1 VQGGQ
6 FVVRSTARLRE
17 RGMDPE
23 KHLSIIKK
31 NTVEIVQE
39 AELLRKIRKKGSLKV
54 KFGVDPTTS
63 DIHLG
68 HSVVLLKLKS
78 FQELGHQVILLI
90 GDFTGKIGDPSGR
103 TKTRKPLS
111 SEEIEA
117 NAKTYREQAFK
128 ILDPER
134 TLVLYNSQW
143 LRKMSFSRVL
153 KLASHY
159 TVARMLERDDFQI
172 RYQRK
177 YPIGL
182 HEFLYPLMQAYDS
195 VALRADV
202 EIGGTD
208 QKFNLLLA
216 RQVQKSYGQSPQ
228 VIITMPI
235 LEGTDGKEK
244 MSKSLGN
251 YIGISEDPYQM
262 YSKIMSIPDELIFR
276 YFQLLTEL
284 KAEEIS
290 LKEESLSKGILHP
303 KEAKK
308 DLARRIVSFYCNVSS
323 AKAAEDEFERVFAK
337 GKLPRDIPYFPVDV
351 SESLGAKESVD
362 MRVSK
367 GDRVWIIKLLE
378 LTGLAKTRSEARRL
392 IEQGAVKC
400 DGKKI
405 SDVNLEISLAR
416 EHVLQVGKRKFRRIG
431 KKHNSGCDDG
441 E

>member
-1 VQGGQ
+1 
-6 FVVRSTARLRE
+6 
-17 RGMDPE
+17 MNPE
-23 KHLSIIKK
+23 EHLSIIKK

-39 AELLRKIRKKGSLKV
+39 TELLRKIRRKGSLRV

-78 FQELGHQVILLI
+78 FQELGHQVVLLI
-90 GDFTGKIGDPSGR
+90 GDFTGKVGDPSGR
-103 TKTRKPLS
+103 AKTRKPLS
-111 SEEIEA
+111 SEEIEI

-128 ILDPER
+128 ILDRER

-143 LRKMSFSRVL
+143 LKKMSFSRVL
-153 KLASHY
+153 KLASHH
-159 TVARMLERDDFQI
+159 TVARMLERDDFQM

-202 EIGGTD
+202 EMGGTD
-208 QKFNLLLA
+208 QKFNLLLG

-235 LEGTDGKEK
+235 LEGMDGKEK

-251 YIGISEDPYQM
+251 YIGISEEPYQM

-276 YFQLLTEL
+276 YFRLLTDL
-284 KAEEIS
+284 AAEEIDS
-290 LKEESLSKGILHP
+290 KEKDLSNGMLHP

-308 DLARRIVSFYCNVSS
+308 NLARWIVSFYWNGSR
-323 AKAAEDEFERVFAK
+323 AKAAEDKFERVFQR
-337 GKLPRDIPYFPVDV
+337 GELPPDIRYVDV
-351 SESLGAKESVD
+351 SDFVGVGESVD
-362 MRVSK
+362 VRASK

-392 IEQGAVKC
+392 IEGGAVKC
-400 DGKKI
+400 DGKKVADI
-405 SDVNLEISLAR
+405 NLEVSLGS
-416 EHVLQVGKRKFRRIG
+416 EHVLQVGRRRFVRVGKRPKG
-431 KKHNSGCDDG
+431 
-441 E
+441 

>member
-1 VQGGQ
+1 
-6 FVVRSTARLRE
+6 
-17 RGMDPE
+17 MDPE

-39 AELLRKIRKKGSLKV
+39 KELLRKIKKKGSLKV

-78 FQELGHQVILLI
+78 FQELGHQVVLLI
-90 GDFTGKIGDPSGR
+90 GDFTAKIGDPSGR

-111 SEEIEA
+111 SEEIEI

-128 ILDPER
+128 ILDPKR
-134 TLVLYNSQW
+134 TLILYNSQW
-143 LRKMSFSRVL
+143 LKKMSFSRVL
-153 KLASHY
+153 RLASHY

-202 EIGGTD
+202 ELGGTD

-216 RQVQKSYGQSPQ
+216 RQIQKSYGQSPQ
-228 VIITMPI
+228 VIVTMPI

-251 YIGISEDPYQM
+251 YIGISEPPYQM

-276 YFQLLTEL
+276 YFRLLTDL
-284 KAEEIS
+284 KAEEITS
-290 LKEESLSKGILHP
+290 KEEALSKGMLHP

-308 DLARRIVSFYCNVSS
+308 DLARWIVTFYWDKSS
-323 AKAAEDEFERVFAK
+323 AKAAEDEFERVFAR
-337 GKLPRDIPYFPVDV
+337 GEFPRDIRRYYVDV
-351 SESLGAKESVD
+351 SDSVRVNESVES
-362 MRVSK
+362 RVSK
-367 GDRVWIIKLLE
+367 GDKIWIVKLLE

-392 IEQGAVKC
+392 IEGGAVKC
-400 DGKKI
+400 DGEKI
-405 SDVNLEISLAR
+405 GDIDLEVSLSR
-416 EHVLQVGKRKFRRIG
+416 EHVLQVGKRRFVRVARKVENGI
-431 KKHNSGCDDG
+431 
-441 E
+441 

>member
-1 VQGGQ
+1 
-6 FVVRSTARLRE
+6 
-17 RGMDPE
+17 MNPE
-23 KHLSIIKK
+23 EHLWIIKK

-39 AELLRKIRKKGSLKV
+39 KELLIKIRRKGSLKV

-78 FQELGHQVILLI
+78 FQELGHQVVLLI

-103 TKTRKPLS
+103 VKTRKPLS
-111 SEEIEA
+111 SEEIEI

-143 LRKMSFSRVL
+143 LKKMSFSRVL

-159 TVARMLERDDFQI
+159 TVARMLERDDFQM

-202 EIGGTD
+202 EMGGTD
-208 QKFNLLLA
+208 QKFNLLLG
-216 RQVQKSYGQSPQ
+216 RQLQKSYGQSPQ

-251 YIGISEDPYQM
+251 YIGISEEPYQM

-276 YFQLLTEL
+276 YFRLLTDLE
-284 KAEEIS
+284 AEEIDS
-290 LKEESLSKGILHP
+290 KEKSLSKGVLHP

-308 DLARRIVSFYCNVSS
+308 DLARWIVGSYWGRSR
-323 AKAAEDEFERVFAK
+323 AKAAEDEFERVFTK
-337 GKLPRDIPYFPVDV
+337 GELPGDIPYFPVDV
-351 SESLGAKESVD
+351 SDSVDVGESVD
-362 MRVSK
+362 VKAPK

-392 IEQGAVKC
+392 IEGGAVKC
-400 DGKKI
+400 DGKKVGDI
-405 SDVNLEISLAR
+405 NLEISLGS
-416 EHVLQVGKRKFRRIG
+416 EHVLQVGRRRFVRVGKRSKG
-431 KKHNSGCDDG
+431 
-441 E
+441 

>member
-1 VQGGQ
+1 
-6 FVVRSTARLRE
+6 
-17 RGMDPE
+17 MDPE
-23 KHLSIIKK
+23 KHLWIIKK

-39 AELLRKIRKKGSLKV
+39 KELLRKIRKKGSLKV

-78 FQELGHQVILLI
+78 FQELGHQVVLLI

-111 SEEIEA
+111 SEEIEI
-117 NAKTYREQAFK
+117 NARTYREQAFK
-128 ILDPER
+128 ILDPKR
-134 TLVLYNSQW
+134 TFVLYNSQW
-143 LRKMSFSRVL
+143 LKKMSFSRVL

-159 TVARMLERDDFQI
+159 TVARMLERDDFQM

-216 RQVQKSYGQSPQ
+216 RQVQRSYGQPPQ

-251 YIGISEDPYQM
+251 YIGISEPPYQM
-262 YSKIMSIPDELIFR
+262 YSKIMSIPDKLIFR
-276 YFQLLTEL
+276 YFRLLTDLPVEEVSSKR
-284 KAEEIS
+284 KAFSE
-290 LKEESLSKGILHP
+290 GALHP

-308 DLARRIVSFYCNVSS
+308 DLARWIVSFYWDVSS
-323 AKAAEDEFERVFAK
+323 AKAAEDEFEKVFAK
-337 GKLPRDIPYFPVDV
+337 GELPQDIPYF
-351 SESLGAKESVD
+351 SVD
-362 MRVSK
+362 ARVSK
-367 GDRVWIIKLLE
+367 GDTIWIIKLLE
-378 LTGLAKTRSEARRL
+378 LTGLAKTRSQARRL

-400 DGKKI
+400 DGEKLGDI
-405 SDVNLEISLAR
+405 NLEISLSR
-416 EHVLQVGKRKFRRIG
+416 EHVLQIGKRRFVRVG
-431 KKHNSGCDDG
+431 KKHEMGSRNG
-441 E
+441 

>member
-1 VQGGQ
+1 
-6 FVVRSTARLRE
+6 
-17 RGMDPE
+17 MNPE
-23 KHLSIIKK
+23 EHLYIIKK

-39 AELLRKIRKKGSLKV
+39 KEFLRRIRRKGSLKV

-68 HSVVLLKLKS
+68 HSVALLKLRS
-78 FQELGHQVILLI
+78 FQELGHQVVLLI

-103 TKTRKPLS
+103 VKTRKPLS
-111 SEEIEA
+111 SEEIEI
-117 NAKTYREQAFK
+117 NARTYREQAFK
-128 ILDPER
+128 ILDRKR

-143 LRKMSFSRVL
+143 LKKMSFSRVL

-172 RYQRK
+172 RYQKK

-195 VALRADV
+195 VALGADV

-208 QKFNLLLA
+208 QKFNLLLG
-216 RQVQKSYGQSPQ
+216 RHVQKSYGQPPQ
-228 VIITMPI
+228 VILTMPI

-251 YIGISEDPYQM
+251 YIGISEVPYQM

-276 YFQLLTEL
+276 YFRLLTDLETEQIDSKE
-284 KAEEIS
+284 KA
-290 LKEESLSKGILHP
+290 LSKGILHP

-308 DLARRIVSFYCNVSS
+308 DLARWIVSFYWDRPR
-323 AKAAEDEFERVFAK
+323 AMAAEDEFEKVFER
-337 GKLPRDIPYFPVDV
+337 GELPRDILHVDV
-351 SESLGAKESVD
+351 SDSVGAGESVD
-362 MRVSK
+362 VGAPE

-400 DGKKI
+400 DGKRI
-405 SDVNLEISLAR
+405 GDINLEISLGSK
-416 EHVLQVGKRKFRRIG
+416 HVLQVGRRRFVRVG
-431 KKHNSGCDDG
+431 KKAQS
-441 E
+441 EM

>member
-1 VQGGQ
+1 
-6 FVVRSTARLRE
+6 
-17 RGMDPE
+17 MNPE
-23 KHLSIIKK
+23 EHLSIIKK

-39 AELLRKIRKKGSLKV
+39 KELLRKIRKKGSLRV
-54 KFGVDPTTS
+54 KLGVDPTTS

-111 SEEIEA
+111 SEEIEI
-117 NAKTYREQAFK
+117 NARTYREQAFK

-143 LRKMSFSRVL
+143 LKRMSFSRVL

-172 RYQRK
+172 RYERK

-208 QKFNLLLA
+208 QKFNLLLG

-228 VIITMPI
+228 VIVTMPI

-251 YIGISEDPYQM
+251 YIGISEAPYEM
-262 YSKIMSIPDELIFR
+262 YSKLMSIPDELIFR
-276 YFQLLTEL
+276 YFRLLTDLETG
-284 KAEEIS
+284 EIDS
-290 LKEESLSKGILHP
+290 KEEALSKGILHP
-303 KEAKK
+303 KQAKK
-308 DLARRIVSFYCNVSS
+308 DLARWIVSFYWDRSRAV
-323 AKAAEDEFERVFAK
+323 AAEDKFEKVFAK
-337 GKLPRDIPYFPVDV
+337 GELPQDIPYFPVDV
-351 SESLGAKESVD
+351 SESVEA
-362 MRVSK
+362 RVSK
-367 GDRVWIIKLLE
+367 GDTIWIIRLLQ

-392 IEQGAVKC
+392 IEGGAVKC

-405 SDVNLEISLAR
+405 ADIDLEISLR
-416 EHVLQVGKRKFRRIG
+416 SEHVLQVGKRKFVRVG
-431 KKHNSGCDDG
+431 KKHGMGSENG
-441 E
+441 

>member
-1 VQGGQ
+1 
-6 FVVRSTARLRE
+6 
-17 RGMDPE
+17 MNPE
-23 KHLSIIKK
+23 EHLSIIKK

-39 AELLRKIRKKGSLKV
+39 KELLRKIRKKGSLKV

-78 FQELGHQVILLI
+78 FEELGHQVVLLI
-90 GDFTGKIGDPSGR
+90 GDFTSKIGDPSGR

-111 SEEIEA
+111 SEEIEI
-117 NAKTYREQAFK
+117 NARTYREQAFK

-143 LRKMSFSRVL
+143 LKKMSFSRVL

-172 RYQRK
+172 RYERK

-228 VIITMPI
+228 VIVTMPI

-251 YIGISEDPYQM
+251 YIGISEAPYEM
-262 YSKIMSIPDELIFR
+262 HSKVMSIPDELIFR
-276 YFQLLTEL
+276 YFRLLTDLET
-284 KAEEIS
+284 EEIDS
-290 LKEESLSKGILHP
+290 KEEALSKGTLHP
-303 KEAKK
+303 KQAKK
-308 DLARRIVSFYCNVSS
+308 DLARWIVSFYWDRSQAV
-323 AKAAEDEFERVFAK
+323 AAEDEFERVFEK
-337 GKLPRDIPYFPVDV
+337 GELPRDIPYFPVDV
-351 SESLGAKESVD
+351 SESVEA
-362 MRVSK
+362 RVSK
-367 GDRVWIIKLLE
+367 GDTIWIIRLLE

-392 IEQGAVKC
+392 IEGGAVKC

-405 SDVNLEISLAR
+405 ADIDLEISLR
-416 EHVLQVGKRKFRRIG
+416 DEHVLQVGKRKFVRVG
-431 KKHNSGCDDG
+431 KKHGMGSENG
-441 E
+441 